1 VESLERVRQLFAQ
14 NLIQSAFWH
23 RFTATAHS
31 PIGLD
36 PAAHGIRITG
46 PAFGGFGENDLT
58 HEDPLGA
65 APEWLG
71 EGLRKALYQ
80 YMEGEGLTA
89 DVRNWFVHPV
99 PKPKVPRGWAARV
112 LAETATGDDPTAERR
127 FVWTGGTPV
136 IEPSEK
142 NHRRVIL
149 PTRVED
155 VEVRMTPDKADW
167 LVGLIRTAT
176 PARDKRGEGYPALK
190 EVRARYPFGGPR
202 GFDALLRS
210 QPWRRARTAGL
221 LLV

>member
-46 PAFGGFGENDLT
+46 PAFGGFAENDLL
-58 HEDPLGA
+58 HEDPAGQ

-71 EGLRKALYQ
+71 EGLRRALYQ
-80 YMEGEGLTA
+80 YMEGEGLTT
-89 DVRNWFVHPV
+89 DVRSWFEHPV

-112 LAETATGDDPTAERR
+112 LGETSTGDDPTTERR
-127 FVWTGGTPV
+127 FVWIGGTPV
-136 IEPSEK
+136 IEPSGR

-155 VEVRMTPDKADW
+155 VEVRMPPDKADW

-210 QPWRRARTAGL
+210 QPWRQARTAGL